1 MPFCTAK
8 DYNET
13 PGNLKNVFPSLEQL
27 EVWWNVGIKSPS
39 PHLEIIQE
47 WPRNL
52 STIRFVN
59 LPSKSLPIIKNSQVK
74 KLEVDHGC
82 PNLTYIE
89 NISHLEYLEELEI
102 NCEYK
107 APLELPSGVFANN
120 TKLWKL
126 DLKQNQI
133 QILKNNK

>member
-1 MPFCTAK
+1 M
-8 DYNET
+8 
-13 PGNLKNVFPSLEQL
+13 EQL
-27 EVWWNVGIKSPS
+27 EVWWDEWVGCPS
-39 PHLEIIQE
+39 PHSETIQE

-59 LPSKSLPIIKNSQVK
+59 MPSKYLPIIKNSQVK

-82 PNLTYIE
+82 PNLTYID

-107 APLELPSGVFANN
+107 APLKLPSGVFMNN
-120 TKLWKL
+120 TKLRKL
-126 DLKQNQI
+126 DLKENQI
-133 QILKNNK
+133 HK